1 MKKINSNIPLI
12 GLFLLLSLMALLL
25 TMYSARIYDNIIK
38 DSHKNNTAFITA
50 TYITEKI
57 KQSSGPITIND
68 NQMILQNNNIQT
80 VIYLHENRLYETT
93 IYADKEL
100 SPGTGEPLF
109 EIRNMI
115 LKQTDNLL
123 EITVIDDSGNIFTKR
138 KVLYGQTSDTAAV
151 LH

>member
-57 KQSSGPITIND
+57 KQSSGPIIIHD

-80 VIYLHENRLYETT
+80 VIYLHENRLYEAT

-109 EIRNMI
+109 EIRNMV

-138 KVLYGQTSDTAAV
+138 KVLYGQTSETAAV

>member
-25 TMYSARIYDNIIK
+25 TMYSARIYDNIIR

-80 VIYLHENRLYETT
+80 VIYLHGNCLYEAT

-100 SPGTGEPLF
+100 SPGTGETLF
-109 EIRNMI
+109 EIRNMV
-115 LKQTDNLL
+115 LKKTDNLL
-123 EITVIDDSGNIFTKR
+123 TITVTDNSRNTFTKR

-151 LH
+151 LY

>member
-25 TMYSARIYDNIIK
+25 TMYSARIYDNLIK
-38 DSHKNNTAFITA
+38 DNHKNNTAFITA

-109 EIRNMI
+109 EIRNMV

-123 EITVIDDSGNIFTKR
+123 EITVTDNSGNIFTKR
-138 KVLYGQTSDTAAV
+138 KVLYGQTSDAATV
-151 LH
+151 LY